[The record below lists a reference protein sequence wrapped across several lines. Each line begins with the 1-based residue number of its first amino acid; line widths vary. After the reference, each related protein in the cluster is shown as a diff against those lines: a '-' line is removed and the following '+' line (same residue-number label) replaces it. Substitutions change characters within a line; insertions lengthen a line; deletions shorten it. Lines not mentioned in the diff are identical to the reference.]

1 MGRRPKEV
9 PLLTVDQIID
19 ETIACIDEHGLE
31 AFTMRRLA
39 ARMGVYSSA
48 IYWHVSSK
56 ARLLALASTR
66 LVDKLPADD
75 EGTDWR
81 VWLVQAARQVRSTMH
96 EHANF
101 APVFGSQLSV
111 DVGAAAPFIE
121 AVLTVLRRTG
131 LDESRVVDAF
141 NAYIGLVLGWVSME
155 LSTQPEGAHGEEA
168 PGHSVQDQLRALR
181 AEEQPNL
188 VELIPRLSN
197 HAFMMRWDPGR
208 TNPLDSSFD
217 FVIETFIAGLERR
230 VPGG

>member
-9 PLLTVDQIID
+9 PLLTIDQIID

-66 LVDKLPADD
+66 LVSKLPADD

-81 VWLVQAARQVRSTMH
+81 VWLLQAARQVRGTMH

-101 APVFGSQLSV
+101 APVFGSQISV
-111 DVGAAAPFIE
+111 DVSAAAPFIE

-131 LDESRVVDAF
+131 LDEAQVVDAF
-141 NAYIGLVLGWVSME
+141 NAYIGLVMGWVSME
-155 LSTQPEGAHGEEA
+155 LSAEPDGVHDEGT
-168 PGHSVQDQLRALR
+168 PGIPLADQLSALR
-181 AEEQPNL
+181 ANEQPNL
-188 VELIPRLSN
+188 VELLPRLAN
-197 HAFMMRWDPGR
+197 HAFMMRWDSGR
-208 TNPLDSSFD
+208 SNPLDSSFD
-217 FVIETFIAGLERR
+217 FVIETFIAGLELRIA
-230 VPGG
+230 GA